1 MTENSRNDLNIDELK
16 PILRNIK
23 DNPKLIDSNSIK
35 SIIFGYDLTKNNG
48 VFEAKIY
55 RKKIPLGDDVRQS
68 IMDEIIKKLDY
79 LTQEEIEFINWASST
94 NQNNFIVE
102 VTDIDFIDYDLRKII
117 LNTDVNEWLS
127 NIKEI
132 DGWKHKGLLTIIDIN
147 EYGKL
152 IGISSIREKKVAHK
166 KKNLI
171 SLENIG
177 HGQVSLKFV
186 SDIKIFSITDLFDAI
201 YFMNKIIFI
210 NEEEVNKIFV
220 LNKYFSD
227 KYQKN
232 IDLIS
237 KFINNPDELYRKIL
251 GNFRMQK
258 KMITIID
265 YVLKKKEVD
274 PSMFKTK
281 VQEFEDLFDEKIQFD
296 ENSKIDI
303 SNSDLQK
310 TLELLSQSFDFAP
323 ITGEKR
329 KVSPYYK

>member
-1 MTENSRNDLNIDELK
+1 MTENSRNDLNIDQLK
-16 PILRNIK
+16 PILRIIK
-23 DNPKLIDSNSIK
+23 DNPNLIDSNSIK
-35 SIIFGYDLTKNNG
+35 CIIFGYDLTKNNG

-55 RKKIPLGDDVRQS
+55 RKKIPLGYDVRQS

-79 LTQEEIEFINWASST
+79 LTQEEKEFINWASST

-102 VTDIDFIDYDLRKII
+102 VANIDYIDYDLRKII
-117 LNTDVNEWLS
+117 LNTDVNELLS
-127 NIKEI
+127 DIKEI

-186 SDIKIFSITDLFDAI
+186 SDIKLFSITDLFDAI

-227 KYQKN
+227 IYQKN

-237 KFINNPDELYRKIL
+237 KYINNPDELYRKIL

-265 YVLKKKEVD
+265 YVLKKEVD
-274 PSMFKTK
+274 PLMFKTK
-281 VQEFEDLFDEKIQFD
+281 AQDFVDIFDEKIQFD

-303 SNSDLQK
+303 SNSDLQR

>member
-1 MTENSRNDLNIDELK
+1 MTENSRNDLNINELK

-23 DNPKLIDSNSIK
+23 DNPNLIDSNSIK
-35 SIIFGYDLTKNNG
+35 FIIFGYDLTKNNG

-171 SLENIG
+171 SLENIE

-186 SDIKIFSITDLFDAI
+186 SDIKLFSITDLFDAI
-201 YFMNKIIFI
+201 YFMNKIILI

-281 VQEFEDLFDEKIQFD
+281 AQEFEDLFDEKIQFD